1 MVTPKDAWE
10 PYSESPRKAVS
21 PRLMCFG
28 SAGSPHLVS
37 RDRFAVRLVSWICP
51 RPVAVVQNSHAA
63 IAAASYAGTISSRVT
78 FVHESRYINVQ
89 MNIAKAEAVY
99 G

>member
-10 PYSESPRKAVS
+10 PYSEIRHKAVS
-21 PRLMCFG
+21 SRWMRIG

-37 RDRFAVRLVSWICP
+37 RDRFAVRSVSWICSW
-51 RPVAVVQNSHAA
+51 PVAVAQNSHAA
-63 IAAASYAGTISSRVT
+63 IAAASYAGGVSRRVT
-78 FVHESRYINVQ
+78 VFHESRYIYVQ
-89 MNIAKAEAVY
+89 MNIAKGEAVY